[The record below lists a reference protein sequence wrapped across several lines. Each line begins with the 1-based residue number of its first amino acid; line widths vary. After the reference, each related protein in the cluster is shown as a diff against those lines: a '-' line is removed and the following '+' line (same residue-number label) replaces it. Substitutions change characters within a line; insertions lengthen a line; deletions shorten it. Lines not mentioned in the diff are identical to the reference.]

1 MICEIIGRA
10 SVAKSFVMVDG
21 NIQMDR
27 EEFARFALSFAYD
40 ILYNPEKHKE
50 LEETL
55 LQINEDF

>member
-10 SVAKSFVMVDG
+10 SGAKSFVMVDG
-21 NIQMDR
+21 YVQMGR
-27 EEFARFALSFAYD
+27 EEFARFALPFAYD
-40 ILYNPEKHKE
+40 ILHNPETHKE